1 MKNRRTKEFHK
12 LFARLPRNIQEQA
25 NHAYRLFK
33 ENPYYP
39 SLHFEC
45 IDAKES
51 YYSVRI
57 GLHYR
62 AVGMREGDTIYW
74 FFIGSHEDYNRL
86 L

>member
-1 MKNRRTKEFHK
+1 MKNRRTKKFRDAFE
-12 LFARLPRNIQEQA
+12 RLPLAVQKQA
-25 NHAYRLFK
+25 REAYRLFK

-45 IDAKES
+45 IDRQAS
-51 YYSVRI
+51 IYSVRI

-62 AVGMREGDTIYW
+62 AVGIREGNTMIW
-74 FFIGSHEDYNRL
+74 FFIGSHEDYNHL